1 VWLLELNS
9 ELLLV
14 FRTPKEKAKEKRRRK
29 GETVRWRDEERREEE
44 VSGATS
50 PT

>member
-1 VWLLELNS
+1 LYFEDPRKKQRRS
-9 ELLLV
+9 EGE
-14 FRTPKEKAKEKRRRK
+14 R